1 MGLPLILP
9 MAILTI
15 LKCRTIDYSIRV
27 DVKTGI
33 TLAAMAVD
41 DNPNAVQFGCCV
53 HCMDNA
59 NEYFREIFLGCGCDH
74 FKIVQVRK
82 NGLALT
88 A

>member
-15 LKCRTIDYSIRV
+15 LKYRTIDYSIRV

-41 DNPNAVQFGCCV
+41 DIPMPYSLAVVFTAWIMQMSISERYFSDV
-53 HCMDNA
+53 VVITSRLFRSEKMDW
-59 NEYFREIFLGCGCDH
+59 H
-74 FKIVQVRK
+74 
-82 NGLALT
+82 
-88 A
+88 